1 MNLTDHLQEQVR
13 LAAERGTPLAI
24 RGGGSK
30 AFYGRAVE
38 GEPLELAGHRG
49 VVGHE
54 PTELVVTA
62 RAGTPLAE
70 LEALLAEQGQ
80 MLPFEPP
87 HFGIPL
93 PGPLPLAGEGG
104 KDASRPIS
112 IATVGGMVAA
122 GLSGPAR
129 PWAGAVRDAVLGV
142 KLLNGRGEVLTF
154 GGQVMKNVAGYDLSR
169 LMAGAL
175 GTLGVILEVSLK
187 VIPKPA
193 QVLTLVQ
200 EASAPEAAARLS
212 AWGRLPLPISA
223 SLHLDGR
230 LHIRLS
236 GTGLGVAAARNA
248 IGGEAADDAVWA
260 GVREQRLD
268 FFRAEG
274 PLWRLSLPPAAPA
287 LDLAGA
293 TLAEWGGALRW
304 LRTEAPAAKVRAA
317 AAVAGGH
324 ATLFRGH
331 DGTGEVFHP
340 LPPAALILHRRLKQA
355 LDPEGILNP
364 GRMYAEL

>member
-1 MNLTDHLQEQVR
+1 MNILDHLIEQVK

-30 AFYGRAVE
+30 AFYGRALS

-49 VVGHE
+49 VVSYE

-62 RAGTPLAE
+62 RAGTPIVE
-70 LEALLAEQGQ
+70 LEAMLAEQGQ

-87 HFGIPL
+87 HFSSP
-93 PGPLPLAGEGG
+93 PPQAGEHPEGYKG
-104 KDASRPIS
+104 LGERV
-112 IATVGGMVAA
+112 ATVGGMIAV

-142 KLLNGRGEVLTF
+142 KILNGRGEVLNF

-187 VIPKPA
+187 VMPKPA
-193 QVLTLVQ
+193 HVLTLVQ
-200 EASAPEAAARLS
+200 EASDAEAAARLS
-212 AWGRLPLPISA
+212 AWARQPLPISA
-223 SLHLDGR
+223 SLQLDGR

-236 GTGLGVAAARNA
+236 GTGLGVAAARTP
-248 IGGEAADDAVWA
+248 IGGEAADDAIWSE
-260 GVREQRLD
+260 VREQRLD
-268 FFRAEG
+268 FFHAQG
-274 PLWRLSLPPAAPA
+274 PLWRLSLPPAAPVV
-287 LDLAGA
+287 DLPGT
-293 TLAEWGGALRW
+293 TLTEWGGALRW

-340 LPPAALILHRRLKQA
+340 LPPALLILHRNLKQA
-355 LDPEGILNP
+355 LDPKGILNP